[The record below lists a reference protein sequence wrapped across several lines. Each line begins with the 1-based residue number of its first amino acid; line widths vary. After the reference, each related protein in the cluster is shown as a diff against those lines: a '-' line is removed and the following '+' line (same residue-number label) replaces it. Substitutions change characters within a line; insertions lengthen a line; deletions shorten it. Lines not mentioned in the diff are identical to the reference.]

1 MHRICHGQWLTSCNL
16 SESHYSTSLFF
27 QARPGRCWT
36 LNLPPEVTSYVQQVT
51 EELVASGIVGQLL
64 DLVCA
69 FDWIAEAEK
78 LSSERGLG
86 HPKHRKQVQSL
97 QALSLK
103 Y

>member
-1 MHRICHGQWLTSCNL
+1 M
-16 SESHYSTSLFF
+16 
-27 QARPGRCWT
+27 
-36 LNLPPEVTSYVQQVT
+36 NLPPEVTSYIQQVT

-86 HPKHRKQVQSL
+86 LPKHRKQVIWNSEVFE
-97 QALSLK
+97 
-103 Y
+103 